1 MDDNDSSKQKVCQ
14 KKKKNFL
21 IPVIT
26 TKHLPRRFTN
36 KQTIKK
42 KYKKCNSFVRRTLS
56 FHHVPLLISHPP
68 FRSISP
74 PPHHQYVVCRPS
86 ARRGDARTISSKCRC
101 FLVSVL
107 LFWRSYA
114 VASYFLLH
122 FFFIIIITIF
132 WLFFIPLFFMY
143 IFVFPEFLNLGE
155 CSCCLHI
162 LTSYIF
168 LNFFFFSIFFFSFF
182 VQPVMK
188 IMSSQHSE

>member
-1 MDDNDSSKQKVCQ
+1 MITILRNRKYAR
-14 KKKKNFL
+14 KKNPFL
-21 IPVIT
+21 ILVIT

-42 KYKKCNSFVRRTLS
+42 KYIKRCNSFVRRTLS

-86 ARRGDARTISSKCRC
+86 ARMGEGGGRDARTISSKCRC

-107 LFWRSYA
+107 LLAQLCCR
-114 VASYFLLH
+114 LLFFTAI
-122 FFFIIIITIF
+122 FFFWF
-132 WLFFIPLFFMY
+132 FLFLCFFMH
-143 IFVFPEFLNLGE
+143 IFVLPKFLNLGE

-162 LTSYIF
+162 LTSYI
-168 LNFFFFSIFFFSFF
+168 LKNFFFSYFFFSFF